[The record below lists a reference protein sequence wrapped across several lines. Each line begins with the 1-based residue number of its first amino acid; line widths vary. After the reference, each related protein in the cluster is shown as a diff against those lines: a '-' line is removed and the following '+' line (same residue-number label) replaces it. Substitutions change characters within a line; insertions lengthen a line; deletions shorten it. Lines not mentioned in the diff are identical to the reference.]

1 MQAQS
6 ADHADFPGLYACSLL
21 VGDDRMIFPEI
32 DVKQTALN
40 VQTFFNDT
48 VPRILNLAGRSINDL
63 TKPEEWQKHYQ
74 EESTGN
80 EYEQAVDALIEAI
93 GIMRDGD
100 VYHYHRTLLI
110 DCYIKRKNNLDEEI
124 KLGLGERTVN
134 KYRQQACAEFA
145 ECFEGV
151 KARRGLKIDSMLVET
166 CGECAV

>member
-1 MQAQS
+1 MKKVIPLFLALLMCLS
-6 ADHADFPGLYACSLL
+6 LCSCGKSEA
-21 VGDDRMIFPEI
+21 V
-32 DVKQTALN
+32 TN
-40 VQTFFNDT
+40 V
-48 VPRILNLAGRSINDL
+48 
-63 TKPEEWQKHYQ
+63 E
-74 EESTGN
+74 
-80 EYEQAVDALIEAI
+80 ALIEAI
-93 GIMRDGD
+93 GIMRDGE

-151 KARRGLKIDSMLVET
+151 KARRGLNIAGVLVET